1 MFIRDLGNG
10 RALVSCVDCKQEM
23 EIAYNEKDSGIFKN
37 YMDFVYSNTRCDKCD
52 KIFKEKKRKEKE
64 EERKRELLDSL
75 TERLKNAQIPNFVI
89 KTDVPPK
96 QTITDFFKTKI
107 KTNLLISGETGTG
120 KTTSAC
126 FALKDMLKNDYESIY
141 YLTRSQLLN
150 KFVEIKTSP
159 QKDITSYINR
169 LLAYDN
175 LIIDE
180 LVGRAGDVEIPPAS
194 QEFLFDIIDNVYNL
208 NANCTLWILGNFYK
222 GSISSMF
229 SNPKPLIR
237 RLAEAFESYIIYED
251 QTIKSIKLA

>member
-10 RALVSCVDCKQEM
+10 KALVSCVDCKKEM
-23 EIAYNEKDSGIFKN
+23 EIAYSEKDNGLFKN
-37 YMDFVYSNTRCDKCD
+37 YMDFVYANTRCDECD
-52 KIFKEKKRKEKE
+52 KIFNEQKKKERE
-64 EERKRELLDSL
+64 EQRKRELLETL
-75 TERLKNAQIPNFVI
+75 PERLKNAQIPNFVI
-89 KTDVPPK
+89 KKDEPPK
-96 QTITDFFKTKI
+96 PIITDFFKTKI

-126 FALKDMLKNDYESIY
+126 FALKDLLKNDYESIFY
-141 YLTRSQLLN
+141 ITRSQLLN

-159 QKDITSYINR
+159 QKDVTSYMNR
-169 LLAYDN
+169 LLSYDN

-180 LVGRAGDVEIPPAS
+180 LVGRAGDVEIAPAS

-222 GSISSMF
+222 GSISGLF

-237 RLAEAFESYIIYED
+237 RLSEAFESYIIYED
-251 QTIKSIKLA
+251 QTIKNIKLA